1 MMMIR
6 IYKVST
12 PERKRSKSRSDFSL
26 ESANA
31 DTVGFIKD
39 KPRLRSCVDTHCV
52 SGTNWSEDDKNI
64 KNTLVH
70 NQSNEIY

>member
-1 MMMIR
+1 MQKLI
-6 IYKVST
+6 ISWTLELKVST

-39 KPRLRSCVDTHCV
+39 KPRLRSCGDTHCV
-52 SGTNWSEDDKNI
+52 FKPVRPTGGTNWCEDVKF
-64 KNTLVH
+64 
-70 NQSNEIY
+70 